1 MGKKYPRRNILWLN
15 PTAPFLS
22 EKDINNFVSKFFKIS
37 KKFDSSFTSVE
48 LKEFLFNNKKSINF
62 DSLNKAIS
70 RKNLLNIFQSTN
82 GAYIVKSDHMAEYGT
97 LYGKKPYK
105 YNLPWLQSL
114 EVKSSSEL
122 ENFKFFISKYIKENI

>member
-1 MGKKYPRRNILWLN
+1 MKSDIIFWIKTIKRFIIKFLKY
-15 PTAPFLS
+15 
-22 EKDINNFVSKFFKIS
+22 S
-37 KKFDSSFTSVE
+37 KKFDSSFTCTE

-62 DSLNKAIS
+62 NSINKAIS
-70 RKNLLNIFQSTN
+70 RAKLSKIFQSTN
-82 GAYIVKSDHMAEYGT
+82 GAYIVSSEHMKKEGS

-105 YNLPWLQSL
+105 YILPWLQSL